1 LSGLGEIAQWA
12 RLLLVRTR
20 DHHVID
26 LAAKIAYYSFL
37 SIFPLILIFFA
48 LTGFFGGDA
57 MFGWA
62 MEHLKSIM
70 PRDAAEY
77 LGSFVYDV
85 TSVRRPDVLSFSIV
99 FLFFS
104 ASGAVIALIESLNV
118 IFDISE
124 SRPYWRKYAL
134 GVSAIG
140 FVAIFYIVGVPVVL
154 AGPRLLELLGVGWLW
169 SRLHWLLVFGLLT
182 GLVWSAYLRLP
193 NYRRRPSSLVLLV
206 GALVGTGLWA
216 LATQSLQ
223 LYIANYE
230 RFASLYGVVTGLLVT
245 LMWLHMSA
253 FALLFGAL
261 VAAVLD
267 LRIRPRRGW

>member
-1 LSGLGEIAQWA
+1 LSGLTEIVHWG
-12 RLLLVRTR
+12 RTLLVRTR
-20 DHHVID
+20 DHHVVD
-26 LAAKIAYYSFL
+26 LAAKIAYYSFVSL
-37 SIFPLILIFFA
+37 FPLILIFFA
-48 LTGFFGGDA
+48 LTGFLGGEA
-57 MFGWA
+57 MFAWT

-77 LGSFVYDV
+77 VGSFVYDV

-134 GVSAIG
+134 GVSTIVFG
-140 FVAIFYIVGVPVVL
+140 TLFYLVGVPVVL
-154 AGPRLLELLGVGWLW
+154 AGPRLLELLGMGWMW
-169 SRLHWLLVFGLLT
+169 SRLHWMLVFGLLT
-182 GLVWSAYLRLP
+182 SLVWSAYIRLP
-193 NYRRRPSSLVLLV
+193 NYRRRPPLLVLLV

-216 LATQSLQ
+216 LATQMLQ
-223 LYIANYE
+223 LYIANFE

-245 LMWLHMSA
+245 LMWLHVSA
-253 FALLFGAL
+253 FALLFGAQ

-267 LRIRPRRGW
+267 LRVRQRRGQ